1 MYWKGGDIE
10 GQFKHII
17 SLQLIDRND
26 KSLTVLPVVH
36 QVGTHGHIFP
46 FLLFFFLFFS
56 LKMLEVV
63 RVTDTKILCHFVFN
77 PGFGLQIHP
86 ASVSIVET
94 FCI

>member
-10 GQFKHII
+10 GQFKHIT

-56 LKMLEVV
+56 LKTLEVV
-63 RVTDTKILCHFVFN
+63 RVTDTKSCAISSLTLDLAYRFIL
-77 PGFGLQIHP
+77 LLS
-86 ASVSIVET
+86 A
-94 FCI
+94 